1 MEIGSITLNRVIEFL
16 VMWLVSAIV
25 IYIAVKIYP
34 GKQKRENIGGALL
47 TALLGKIVY
56 TIFNIIF
63 AVIHIPIIGGSLIG
77 GLIAFIV
84 WLWVLKQMFGVGWLG
99 AAFIAFLIWVLNA
112 LVGFFLPTLL

>member
-16 VMWLVSAIV
+16 IMWLVSAIV

-56 TIFNIIF
+56 TIFAI
-63 AVIHIPIIGGSLIG
+63 IHIPLIG
-77 GLIAFIV
+77 GFIAFIV